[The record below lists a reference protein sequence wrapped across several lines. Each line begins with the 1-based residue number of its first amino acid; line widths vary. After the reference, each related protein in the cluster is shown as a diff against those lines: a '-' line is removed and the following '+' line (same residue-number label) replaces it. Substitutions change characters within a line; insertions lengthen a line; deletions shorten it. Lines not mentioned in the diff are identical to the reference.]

1 MVAVLISYTGDV
13 ETSMPDSTAASWL
26 LRVESAGAGKV
37 GRRHRLTQFDGAAV
51 GELVIDLND
60 LSVAVMLVR
69 VGNAD

>member
-1 MVAVLISYTGDV
+1 MA
-13 ETSMPDSTAASWL
+13 

-37 GRRHRLTQFDGAAV
+37 DHRHRLRQFDGAAA

-60 LSVAVMLVR
+60 LSAAAMLVR